1 MTDPDGQPEA
11 EAAVRERYVKGE
23 AGFTAAMLDAIPDE
37 EEM

>member
-1 MTDPDGQPEA
+1 MTDPDDQPEP
-11 EAAVRERYVKGE
+11 EAAVRERYVEDE